1 MKKIVFFMMIAIF
14 IAGTVFAQDRVNPRE
29 NNRQRENSVS
39 VEGNLKLEKGFVA
52 LESGDS
58 VYLIPL
64 LNRYIGFIN
73 GLKEG
78 ARVSVEGNT
87 FRNVI
92 MPKKVVIDNK
102 TYEFLAG
109 GPGMMRNN
117 FVPGNHRNFA
127 PRNMA
132 PGKNFA
138 PRNMG
143 PGRNMVPPNMPG
155 HPDRKNAPNPNQ
167 RVRPGVSESS

>member
-1 MKKIVFFMMIAIF
+1 MKKIISIMVIAIL
-14 IAGTVFAQDRVNPRE
+14 IAGTVFAQERANPRD
-29 NNRQRENSVS
+29 RQRVDNSVS

-73 GLKEG
+73 GLREG

-92 MPKKVVIDNK
+92 MPRKVVIDNK

-109 GPGMMRNN
+109 GPGMTRNN
-117 FVPGNHRNFA
+117 FVPGGHN
-127 PRNMA
+127 
-132 PGKNFA
+132 NFA

-143 PGRNMVPPNMPG
+143 PGRNMMPRNMGPNMPG
-155 HPDRKNAPNPNQ
+155 HFDRKNAPNQ

>member
-1 MKKIVFFMMIAIF
+1 MKKIISIMVIAIF
-14 IAGTVFAQDRVNPRE
+14 IAGTIYAQERANPRD
-29 NNRQRENSVS
+29 RQRADNSVS

-52 LESGDS
+52 VESGDS

-73 GLKEG
+73 GLREG

-92 MPKKVVIDNK
+92 MPRKVVIDNK

-109 GPGMMRNN
+109 GPGIQRNN
-117 FVPGNHRNFA
+117 FVPG
-127 PRNMA
+127 
-132 PGKNFA
+132 GQKNFA

-143 PGRNMVPPNMPG
+143 PGRNMMPRNMGPNMPG
-155 HPDRKNAPNPNQ
+155 HFDRKNAPNPNQ